1 MNLNATALVQ
11 REVRTV
17 DFYGDQGTGAVV
29 QVGDERQVYVPLR
42 PICDDLGLAWS
53 GQFERIKRDAVLSA
67 ETVIVHLGQMR
78 EGQIGDPYVL
88 CLPLA
93 YLPGWLFSITLSRVR
108 PALRPSLSRYRRDCF
123 RILAAAFPHRLNLPT
138 LDDSDKASMTA
149 CPGIVYVVHGG
160 TYFKIGASRNFNVRL
175 RKLSAAL
182 PFAITPVCTV
192 ETNDMFLPERKLHVL
207 YHSRGQH
214 VDGERFALS
223 PQDSAALKAIPSPLP
238 SARFS
243 ELLDMLGPATSGQ

>member
-53 GQFERIKRDAVLSA
+53 GQFERIKRDEVLSA

-88 CLPLA
+88 CLPLD
-93 YLPGWLFSITLSRVR
+93 YLPGWLFSISISRVR
-108 PALRPSLSRYRRDCF
+108 PALRPLLSRYRRDCF

-149 CPGIVYVVHGG
+149 CPSIV
-160 TYFKIGASRNFNVRL
+160 SL
-175 RKLSAAL
+175 CS
-182 PFAITPVCTV
+182 
-192 ETNDMFLPERKLHVL
+192 
-207 YHSRGQH
+207 SRGYLFQ
-214 VDGERFALS
+214 DRRFAKFQRS
-223 PQDSAALKAIPSPLP
+223 PAKAERCAAICHHTCLYCRDERYVS
-238 SARFS
+238 S
-243 ELLDMLGPATSGQ
+243 